1 MANGLLSAI
10 ANPQLG
16 GSTGI
21 PQAFAAGQEQTRVR
35 EEQERT
41 GQARDLAGQI
51 LGQTFTGKLGQLAQ
65 LDPKRAADI
74 AEWAGIPTDSKGRL
88 DNFLGVIVAADRFAQ
103 TDTNLAAQYLDEE
116 ATKIESATGES
127 TAANKMREFIQ
138 RLTQDP
144 EGAKADLNAMAVNLQ
159 PKTETKPTKVQSSEI
174 LGDGTTIQV
183 MADGTTNVT
192 DAAGNTLSGNDR
204 TEAIREAREKDVKQK
219 RQIARAGALGSGI
232 AKTSVDRG
240 NKAFDTLQKT
250 RANIRN
256 LDKVVAAIDK
266 GAKTGAVQKFLPS
279 IQAASVELDQ
289 LRGELGLDIVGATT
303 FGALSESELEFA
315 LDVALPTGLDE
326 PELKD
331 WALRKKSAQEKLAKE
346 LSQAA
351 RHFSLGGTID
361 SFLNIKERER
371 NQAQPDG
378 QETITVDF

>member
-1 MANGLLSAI
+1 M
-10 ANPQLG
+10 
-16 GSTGI
+16 
-21 PQAFAAGQEQTRVR
+21 
-35 EEQERT
+35 
-41 GQARDLAGQI
+41 
-51 LGQTFTGKLGQLAQ
+51 
-65 LDPKRAADI
+65 
-74 AEWAGIPTDSKGRL
+74 
-88 DNFLGVIVAADRFAQ
+88 
-103 TDTNLAAQYLDEE
+103 
-116 ATKIESATGES
+116 
-127 TAANKMREFIQ
+127 
-138 RLTQDP
+138 
-144 EGAKADLNAMAVNLQ
+144 
-159 PKTETKPTKVQSSEI
+159 
-174 LGDGTTIQV
+174 
-183 MADGTTNVT
+183 
-192 DAAGNTLSGNDR
+192 
-204 TEAIREAREKDVKQK
+204 
-219 RQIARAGALGSGI
+219 
-232 AKTSVDRG
+232 DRG